1 MQKKLKKN
9 RQKYRKNVKNAKKPG
24 ENLEKY
30 RKFVKNLEKC

>member
-1 MQKKLKKN
+1 MQKKAQKN

-30 RKFVKNLEKC
+30 QKFVKNLEK